1 MRKIIL
7 LFSILFLWTCGG
19 GDKTTGPEEPPIVI
33 NLTSLTGQAQKGPF
47 NNGTSINVAELTNT
61 LSPTG
66 RNFSSA
72 ITDNTGRF
80 SVANVQLESPYV
92 ELRANGFYFNEVSNE
107 LSEAQLTLY
116 ALSNLTGKTSLN
128 VNIIT
133 HLEKNRMITLMSGD
147 NPQTFAQAK
156 NNAQEAIFAIFDYS
170 RANVP
175 DSELLDISQGGAANA
190 KLLAISAILQGD
202 LTVAQMSELLANIST
217 DIATDGTLDDASLR
231 ATLINNSKNLDMAQI
246 RGNLVAR
253 YASLG
258 ISATIAD
265 FETEINQFL
274 KPPVVQDIG
283 LSVDED
289 TTINI
294 TLTGSDPEGE
304 SITYSLV
311 DDSNNATVTLN
322 GNVASYTPDTHFNGT
337 DTFTYKANDGTSD
350 SNLGTVTITVN
361 AVDDDPNTNDIAVTT
376 DEDNAIDIS
385 LTADEY
391 DGDSYSFAIIT
402 DVSNGTSSLNGT
414 VVTYT
419 PNQDWNGTDTFTFE
433 ATDDTGRTMN
443 VATATITVNPINDA
457 PVANDIT
464 NQTTD
469 ENRMM
474 QLDITLD
481 ATDVDGDALT
491 YGVAG
496 TNNGS
501 VTINDNIATYVPNQ
515 DWNGTD
521 TFTYNANDSTVDS
534 NTATITI
541 TVNSVNDAPVIIPA
555 ANNGT
560 TIMSE
565 DGSMYEQF
573 TATDVDGDDVTLSI
587 VTNPV
592 YATITNF
599 TNNDPDCPGN
609 CASFTYTP
617 NTNWNGTDTFTYKAN
632 DGTVDSDIATHT
644 FIVNAVNEGAIANTV
659 SSSTDEDVQT
669 DYINLRLFDPD
680 NGMGDVDPKLV
691 DLPEGWEGGFN
702 WYNFSVE
709 GATIS
714 SSQNFININIDDP
727 FNNYDLIIGLQF
739 DGSNWIHYPLTTDS
753 QWDQFD
759 PFSTLE
765 SLILNISDHLNVYPW
780 VDTLEEAL
788 DFFTNDSGGIW
799 GGHGYSDYNIWFRPK
814 LNYNGTQIIS
824 YYGKTSC
831 CGDGNVS
838 TITLTVNP
846 VDDAPVANN
855 ITSSV
860 DEDMTGHTVTIVGDS
875 EGGSDVDGDTL
886 TFSIVTPPSNGSI
899 YNESGGGIPDG
910 DALVAGDALTSSF
923 TIYNPNANYNGTD
936 TFTFKANDGA
946 LDSNVGTVT
955 MNVNPTNDP
964 PTAQNV
970 GVVTRENVPVALTLS
985 GSDIDPGTSLT
996 YIVSSQPS
1004 NGTLITSDN
1013 INFIYT
1019 PNTGYI
1025 GLDGASY
1032 VANDGET
1039 NSNTANILISVIAGS
1054 APIAGNGT
1062 YALSYDSST
1071 TYEIELSGNASDPD
1085 LDPMTYVIDSQPSIG
1100 SVTLDGSL
1108 VTYTIDESEIGNSY
1122 STSFTWYANDGANNS
1137 NIATLTIE
1145 ADLILGGYIVDISE
1159 YDHDAYTSN
1168 FSSGLRTAQVS
1179 YLGERNTGS
1188 TDFFIGN
1195 REGNVNVKA
1204 FARDFDRFDYW
1215 QGDYS
1220 LEINFNETSL
1230 AYDYIYEWVN
1240 GFVPFAMYLH
1250 DNATGERTQIFAAF
1264 WDINADGQW
1273 NYTTEHIEPVYG
1285 YNVYEPIYAFV
1296 PTDISNPYDP
1306 TNIGTYSAD
1315 NDLTTSGGCGWGSE
1329 GSCNFVTPSGIQVGY
1344 PFVTALFI
1352 ADANNSLD
1360 IIFKPPTAT
1369 NHSVSGTGYTTGS
1382 AIFFK
1387 TERSSSRSA
1396 QQEPFQ
1402 IPMRYNQGWIEK

>member
-19 GDKTTGPEEPPIVI
+19 GGGDKTTGPQEPPIVI
-33 NLTSLTGQAQKGPF
+33 NLSSLTGQAQKGPF
-47 NNGTSINVAELTNT
+47 NNGTAINIAELTSA

-258 ISATIAD
+258 ISATIPD
-265 FETEINQFL
+265 FETEVNQFL
-274 KPPVVQDIG
+274 KPPVVQDVG
-283 LSVDED
+283 LSIDED

-294 TLTGSDPEGE
+294 TLSGSDPEGE

-322 GNVASYTPDTHFNGT
+322 GNVASYTPNTHFNGT

-350 SNLGTVTITVN
+350 SNLGTVTIVVN
-361 AVDDDPNTNDIAVTT
+361 AIDDDPNTNDISATT

-391 DGDSYSFAIIT
+391 DGQNYSFGIIANP
-402 DVSNGTSSLNGT
+402 SNGTATLSGT
-414 VVTYT
+414 TVTYT

-433 ATDDTGRTMN
+433 ATDDRTARTN
-443 VATATITVNPINDA
+443 VATATITVNAVNDTPTSSEVSGSSNEDTA
-457 PVANDIT
+457 IDVA
-464 NQTTD
+464 
-469 ENRMM
+469 
-474 QLDITLD
+474 LS
-481 ATDVDGDALT
+481 ATDVDQDNLT
-491 YGVAG
+491 YSVVSDVSNG
-496 TNNGS
+496 TTS
-501 VTINDNIATYVPNQ
+501 ISESTLTYTPNQ

-521 TFTYNANDSTVDS
+521 TFTYKVNDGTVDS
-534 NTATITI
+534 NTSNGTIMI
-541 TVNSVNDAPVIIPA
+541 AAINDAPV
-555 ANNGT
+555 ANDMTVSTNET
-560 TIMSE
+560 RFSSLDIAL
-565 DGSMYEQF
+565 DV
-573 TATDVDGDDVTLSI
+573 TDVDGDDLTYIIVSDASNATTTLSNNI
-587 VTNPV
+587 
-592 YATITNF
+592 ITYIP
-599 TNNDPDCPGN
+599 TTD
-609 CASFTYTP
+609 
-617 NTNWNGTDTFTYKAN
+617 WNGSDSFTYKAN
-632 DGTVDSDIATHT
+632 DGTIDSNTATVTITVAAINDVPVVSDSTLTIDEDTTLILNDRGTDKQGNHVFRVTDVDSDLQYPNMG
-644 FIVNAVNEGAIANTV
+644 FSWWDIAN
-659 SSSTDEDVQT
+659 S
-669 DYINLRLFDPD
+669 
-680 NGMGDVDPKLV
+680 
-691 DLPEGWEGGFN
+691 
-702 WYNFSVE
+702 
-709 GATIS
+709 
-714 SSQNFININIDDP
+714 
-727 FNNYDLIIGLQF
+727 F
-739 DGSNWIHYPLTTDS
+739 DGSIGFEAYESGQYTIFTPTQDFNGTTAINYIATDS
-753 QWDQFD
+753 DGGQS
-759 PFSTLE
+759 ST
-765 SLILNISDHLNVYPW
+765 
-780 VDTLEEAL
+780 
-788 DFFTNDSGGIW
+788 G
-799 GGHGYSDYNIWFRPK
+799 
-814 LNYNGTQIIS
+814 
-824 YYGKTSC
+824 
-831 CGDGNVS
+831 
-838 TITLTVNP
+838 TITVNITNIN
-846 VDDAPVANN
+846 DAPVANN

-910 DALVAGDALTSSF
+910 DALVAGDVLTSSF

-996 YIVSSQPS
+996 YIISSQPS

-1054 APIAGNGT
+1054 APIAVNGT

-1122 STSFTWYANDGANNS
+1122 STSFTWYANDGANDS

-1179 YLGERNTGS
+1179 YLGARNTGS

-1195 REGNVNVKA
+1195 REGDVNVKA
-1204 FARDFDRFDYW
+1204 YARDFDRFDYW

-1264 WDINADGQW
+1264 WDRNGDMEW
-1273 NYTTEHIEPVYG
+1273 NFTTEHIEPVYG

-1315 NDLTTSGGCGWGSE
+1315 DDLTTSGGCGWGSG

-1402 IPMRYNQGWIEK
+1402 IPMRYNEGLIEK

>member
-19 GDKTTGPEEPPIVI
+19 GGGDKTTGPQEPPIVI

-116 ALSNLTGKTSLN
+116 SLSNLTGKTSLN

-246 RGNLVAR
+246 RANLVAR

-283 LSVDED
+283 LSIDED

-350 SNLGTVTITVN
+350 SNLGTVTISVN

-414 VVTYT
+414 VITYT

-433 ATDDTGRTMN
+433 ATDDRTARRN
-443 VATATITVNPINDA
+443 VATATITVNAINDTPTSSEVSGSSDEDTAIDITLSATDVDQDNLTYSIVSDVGNGTSSISGSTLTYTPNQDWNGTDTFTYKVNDGTVDSNTSNGTITIASINDA
-457 PVANDIT
+457 PIANDMTIST
-464 NQTTD
+464 NET
-469 ENRMM
+469 RFIS
-474 QLDITLD
+474 LDITLD
-481 ATDVDGDALT
+481 ATDVDGDNLT
-491 YGVAG
+491 YTIVSDASNA
-496 TNNGS
+496 TTTLSNN
-501 VTINDNIATYVPNQ
+501 IITYIPTT
-515 DWNGTD
+515 DWNGS
-521 TFTYNANDSTVDS
+521 DS
-534 NTATITI
+534 
-541 TVNSVNDAPVIIPA
+541 
-555 ANNGT
+555 
-560 TIMSE
+560 
-565 DGSMYEQF
+565 
-573 TATDVDGDDVTLSI
+573 
-587 VTNPV
+587 
-592 YATITNF
+592 
-599 TNNDPDCPGN
+599 
-609 CASFTYTP
+609 
-617 NTNWNGTDTFTYKAN
+617 FTYKAN
-632 DGTVDSDIATHT
+632 DGTIDSNTATVTITVAAINDVPVVSDSTLTIDEDTTLILNDRGTDKQGNHVFRVTDVDSDLQYPNMG
-644 FIVNAVNEGAIANTV
+644 FSWWDIAN
-659 SSSTDEDVQT
+659 S
-669 DYINLRLFDPD
+669 
-680 NGMGDVDPKLV
+680 
-691 DLPEGWEGGFN
+691 
-702 WYNFSVE
+702 
-709 GATIS
+709 
-714 SSQNFININIDDP
+714 
-727 FNNYDLIIGLQF
+727 F
-739 DGSNWIHYPLTTDS
+739 DGSIGFEAYESGQYTIFTPTQDFNGTTTINYIATDS
-753 QWDQFD
+753 
-759 PFSTLE
+759 
-765 SLILNISDHLNVYPW
+765 
-780 VDTLEEAL
+780 A
-788 DFFTNDSGGIW
+788 GGQSSIA
-799 GGHGYSDYNIWFRPK
+799 
-814 LNYNGTQIIS
+814 
-824 YYGKTSC
+824 
-831 CGDGNVS
+831 
-838 TITLTVNP
+838 TITLNINNI
-846 VDDAPVANN
+846 DDAPVANN

-875 EGGSDVDGDTL
+875 EGGSDVDGDAL

-899 YNESGGGIPDG
+899 YNDSGGGIPDG

-923 TIYNPNANYNGTD
+923 TIYNPNANFNGSD

-955 MNVNPTNDP
+955 MNVNAVNDAP
-964 PTAQNV
+964 VASPISVA
-970 GVVTRENVPVALTLS
+970 TRENVPVNLGLS
-985 GSDIDPGTSLT
+985 ATDVDGSSIFT
-996 YIVSSQPS
+996 YAIQTPPT
-1004 NGTLITSDN
+1004 NGTIVTSDN
-1013 INFIYT
+1013 IIFVYSPSTGFIGQDIATYT
-1019 PNTGYI
+1019 
-1025 GLDGASY
+1025 
-1032 VANDGET
+1032 ANDGT
-1039 NSNTANILISVIAGS
+1039 DDSDAANIVITTLTGS
-1054 APIAGNGT
+1054 APFSSNFTWDIAYVPSHS
-1062 YALSYDSST
+1062 YA
-1071 TYEIELSGNASDPD
+1071 IELTNLASDPD
-1085 LDPMTYVIDSQPSIG
+1085 GDPLTYVIDSQPDIG
-1100 SVTLDGSL
+1100 SVTLDGST
-1108 VTYTIDESEIGNSY
+1108 VTYTGDASQVGNTY
-1122 STSFTWYANDGANNS
+1122 STSFTWHANDGANDS
-1137 NIATLTIE
+1137 NIATMTIA
-1145 ADLILGGYIVDISE
+1145 ADYTLGGFIVDVSE

-1168 FSSGLRTAQVS
+1168 FSSGLRTSQVS
-1179 YLGERNTGS
+1179 YLGARNTGS
-1188 TDFFIGN
+1188 TGFFIESRAGDIN
-1195 REGNVNVKA
+1195 LKQST
-1204 FARDFDRFDYW
+1204 RDFDRFDYW
-1215 QGDYS
+1215 QDDYS
-1220 LEINFNETSL
+1220 IELNFNETSL
-1230 AYDYIYEWVN
+1230 AWDYIIEDVN
-1240 GFVPFAMYLH
+1240 GFVPFAAYLH
-1250 DNATGERTQIFAAF
+1250 NNATGERIRLYAGYWDHDDSGTWNVTTQWAGPISGN
-1264 WDINADGQW
+1264 ISL
-1273 NYTTEHIEPVYG
+1273 
-1285 YNVYEPIYAFV
+1285 EPIYCFV
-1296 PTDISNPYDP
+1296 PADISNPYDP
-1306 TNIGTYSAD
+1306 SKNGIYSAT
-1315 NDLTTSGGCGWGSE
+1315 NDLTSSGGCGWSN
-1329 GSCNFVTPSGIQVGY
+1329 SCGFTTPSGIVVEY
-1344 PFVTALFI
+1344 PFVTAMLFVDTNTTGL
-1352 ADANNSLD
+1352 AA
-1360 IIFKPPTAT
+1360 PTAAHHT
-1369 NHSVSGTGYTTGS
+1369 VLGTGYTSGS

-1387 TERSSSRSA
+1387 TENSSSRSA
-1396 QQEPFQ
+1396 QQEAFQ
-1402 IPMRYNQGWIEK
+1402 IPMRYNEGWIEK